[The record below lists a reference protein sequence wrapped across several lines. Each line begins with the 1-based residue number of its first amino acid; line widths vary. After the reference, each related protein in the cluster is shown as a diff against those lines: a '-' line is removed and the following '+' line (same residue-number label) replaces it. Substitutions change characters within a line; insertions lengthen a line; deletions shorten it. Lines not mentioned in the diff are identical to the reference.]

1 MHLMRAIERFELSNV
16 VVVELVEVL
25 AVKAILSDYV

>member
-1 MHLMRAIERFELSNV
+1 MHLMPAIERFELSSV
-16 VVVELVEVL
+16 VVVVVEVL